1 LDKMAIKP
9 GLGKGFADLI
19 PDDVVIEKFDVTANI
34 DGQVSEL
41 HEIDIDKIIN
51 DEEQP
56 RKEFNKELLNEL
68 ADSIREYGVLQPI
81 TVIAK
86 GDKFQIVSG
95 ERRWRASKIAGRK
108 TVPAIVRT
116 LNGQQ
121 KLEQAIIENLQ
132 REDLKPMEIST
143 ALLKMRTQ
151 SNMSPEEI
159 SKKIGK
165 SKAVISNFLR
175 LMKLPDFA
183 KDAVAAG
190 KLSEGHARQVLALE
204 GHLDVQKVL
213 VDNIIKKDW
222 SVRKAEQFVSA
233 FKRSGKTDIKKAT
246 KAVTQKNDFT
256 RQLTKKIGLPVRQ
269 KISGRGSGQIIISYK
284 SESELK
290 KLEKLL

>member
-1 LDKMAIKP
+1 MAIKP